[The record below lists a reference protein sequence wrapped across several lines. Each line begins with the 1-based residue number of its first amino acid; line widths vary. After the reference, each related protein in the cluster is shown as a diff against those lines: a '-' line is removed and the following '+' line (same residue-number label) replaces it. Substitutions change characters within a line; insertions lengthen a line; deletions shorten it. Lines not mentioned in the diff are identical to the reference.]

1 MLRGNIF
8 SSLVWEGNHSLP
20 DVVYVFC
27 LVLDVIA
34 EGKEIKLTELLC
46 VEAKF
51 LGYPEWF

>member
-8 SSLVWEGNHSLP
+8 SSLVWEGNHSIP
-20 DVVYVFC
+20 DVVSVFC

-34 EGKEIKLTELLC
+34 EGKELKLTELLC